1 MENAKTANNLT
12 GTRFAFIGSG
22 VMAES
27 MIAGLLR
34 EEIVSHE
41 QIVASHPR
49 ANRRDELAERYK
61 IQAFE
66 RNADAVRLVREAE
79 SSIVV
84 LSIKPQ
90 RLSNVLRDLE
100 GILTDEQLLISIVA
114 GATIETLSAALGTK
128 RIVRAMPNTPAQVG
142 HGITA

>member
-41 QIVASHPR
+41 QIVAGHPR

-66 RNADAVRLVREAE
+66 RNADAVTGPRGRVFDR
-79 SSIVV
+79 SS
-84 LSIKPQ
+84 LHQ
-90 RLSNVLRDLE
+90 
-100 GILTDEQLLISIVA
+100 T
-114 GATIETLSAALGTK
+114 AAPLK
-128 RIVRAMPNTPAQVG
+128 RASRSRG
-142 HGITA
+142 HSDR

>member
-1 MENAKTANNLT
+1 LKE
-12 GTRFAFIGSG
+12 TRTR
-22 VMAES
+22 
-27 MIAGLLR
+27 L
-34 EEIVSHE
+34 
-41 QIVASHPR
+41 
-49 ANRRDELAERYK
+49 
-61 IQAFE
+61 
-66 RNADAVRLVREAE
+66 LVREAE